1 VAERRRRRK
10 ARLAGMDL
18 LTILGGKPAQIEHLA
33 LHGSFAGDDL
43 TSAFQQPV
51 GLGHLAGTGVL
62 AAGRRVDE
70 ENPRRQGSVRMS
82 GGRVPDRIACFEPIE
97 RKLIGRIGELAAGG
111 LRFRRLSVLPVAV
124 PCRLHDAIELW
135 SYRIE
140 GRIGKAL
147 EIAGTKL
154 FLGEVGGGHSLA
166 DTDIRHWASPFAWG
180 IENHASRRCL
190 ARRGTELRVAATTVS
205 AHQAEK
211 RVRQAYAGG
220 GPGGR
225 GGGGSGGLGSGSG
238 GSGMGGP
245 GNGGPGLGSGTLR
258 GAF

>member
-18 LTILGGKPAQIEHLA
+18 LTRLGGKPAQIEHLA

-147 EIAGTKL
+147 EKAGTEL
-154 FLGEVGGGHSLA
+154 LLGELGGGHSLA
-166 DTDIRHWASPFAWG
+166 DTDVRHGQLPSPESIWSNFAQG
-180 IENHASRRCL
+180 FNALPHFKPREP
-190 ARRGTELRVAATTVS
+190 AR
-205 AHQAEK
+205 
-211 RVRQAYAGG
+211 
-220 GPGGR
+220 PGEAR
-225 GGGGSGGLGSGSG
+225 NGGLHGRRSGRPRRRRFR
-238 GSGMGGP
+238 GP
-245 GNGGPGLGSGTLR
+245 RIGERRLGNGRSGKGWAWT
-258 GAF
+258 G